1 MSRKIIIAQFALLCF
16 IHRNF
21 TIIIFSLLFILTQ
34 SRKNTTLF
42 QKNGLSLENRK
53 DLWRQNRQQEQAS
66 FSPIRCLKFSQKIV
80 LNCGALLWFG
90 VGIFYDVG
98 LISWPV
104 CSQSAKFS
112 RTVHFNSSCRR
123 ILRTVPSGSSY
134 PWLPP
139 SVPLTPQPCTSCA
152 TTCQFLQHP
161 PLHSQRKQLVC
172 WGFHLW
178 LLLSHIFDIFDNFR
192 QLLTTFTSVWQT
204 LAA

>member
-1 MSRKIIIAQFALLCF
+1 MSHKIIIARFALLCF
-16 IHRNF
+16 IHLF
-21 TIIIFSLLFILTQ
+21 TILQSSFFSLCCSFWPNRGKRRLN
-34 SRKNTTLF
+34 SK
-42 QKNGLSLENRK
+42 KNGLSLEYRK
-53 DLWRQNRQQEQAS
+53 DLWRQNRQQKQAS

-80 LNCGALLWFG
+80 LNRGALLWFG

-139 SVPLTPQPCTSCA
+139 SVPLPPQPCTSCA
-152 TTCQFLQHP
+152 TTCQFLQHS
-161 PLHSQRKQLVC
+161 PLHSQRKQPVC
-172 WGFHLW
+172 WGFHLA
-178 LLLSHIFDIFDNFR
+178 R
-192 QLLTTFTSVWQT
+192 Q
-204 LAA
+204 